1 MEESL
6 EKSFKYCPVTGI
18 GIPHKDVCA
27 EQKIPH
33 MLKHMEW
40 VSNNSHGL
48 VKDTEPS
55 PLVQIVSNV
64 LAKCPQDQV
73 MCTRQANVQWFRE
86 AVQRHG
92 DDRYTA
98 LSGLDEH
105 VRDVLS
111 SVGEVPV
118 HLPLLEEM
126 ATVLQIEEGLETV
139 RDLGGGFPLV
149 GDIPTVPSARQH
161 NVREPLITED
171 ELRSLSPD
179 IFRNAIKPSKS
190 TPEMDEMSQKVF
202 DQTVDE
208 VECKRMSPLRPV
220 GESDSHRT
228 YPVTR
233 RFPVQQS
240 TSGGALKVRSI
251 DDFLQSKVNSLTRV
265 QARISVGRVSD
276 VVHTSKVLVRHGR
289 QDLVFLKSDF
299 KSAYRICPIKKK
311 HLKWADVVVQ
321 CPVTRAFFMSTQYAM
336 PFGAVGAV
344 YAWDRVADLITT
356 ILSIL
361 LLLPLSRFVDDI
373 FCCIPREGAAQCRL
387 WMKEIV
393 YLLGFVLDEDKTPLP
408 SSIQT
413 ILGVEVRFACVQRR
427 KKRSFSIKVRLD
439 SKKAEHWT
447 RIVQE
452 VLSDGVLSADLSLK
466 MASRFSFVAYA
477 VLGPV
482 GASHIVHLYRRCY
495 DCTGVATMSSRK
507 SLALS
512 SDLLCELS
520 WWEKYLLQ
528 NKSRTIRV
536 SPTNVPAAVL
546 YTDAEGRGGTGGVLI
561 IDNEVLWFRSD
572 ARPLTESV
580 YKLSPRK
587 TQIVPYEAIA
597 VKQALSK
604 FSHLLLSRKLIMFVD
619 NQSVLGCLRKGRSR
633 KLDVHHIITDI
644 LSILGTCQIEAVP
657 HWVPSALNIAD
668 IPSRGCPLNLGREVL

>member
-6 EKSFKYCPVTGI
+6 EKSFKFCPVTGLS
-18 GIPHKDVCA
+18 IPPKDVPA
-27 EQKIPH
+27 KEKIPH
-33 MLKHMEW
+33 MMKHMEW
-40 VSNNSHGL
+40 VSKNSDGL

-55 PLVQIVSNV
+55 PLVQVVSEV
-64 LAKCPQDQV
+64 LAKCPQDKV
-73 MCTRQANVQWFRE
+73 MRTRQANVQWFRE

-92 DDRYTA
+92 SDRYTA
-98 LSGLDEH
+98 LSNLDEH

-111 SVGEVPV
+111 SVGELPV

-126 ATVLQIEEGLETV
+126 ATVLQVDGGLETV
-139 RDLGGGFPLV
+139 RDLGGGFPLI
-149 GDIPTVPSARQH
+149 GGIPTVPSARQH
-161 NVREPLITED
+161 NVREPLLTED
-171 ELRSLSPD
+171 ELRELSPE
-179 IFRNAIKPSKS
+179 IFRKAVGESKS
-190 TPEMDEMSQKVF
+190 TPEADEMSKKVF
-202 DQTVDE
+202 DQTVE
-208 VECKRMSPLRPV
+208 EAELKRMSPLRPV
-220 GESDSHRT
+220 DESDFHRT

-251 DDFLQSKVNSLTRV
+251 DDFLQSKVNSLTSV
-265 QARISVGRVSD
+265 QARINVGRVSD

-299 KSAYRICPIKKK
+299 KSAYRTCPIKKE

-321 CPVTRAFFMSTQYAM
+321 CPVTRMFFMSTQYAM

-373 FCCIPREGAAQCRL
+373 FCCVPREGAAQCRL

-393 YLLGFVLDEDKTPLP
+393 YLLGFVLDEGKTPLP

-413 ILGVEVRFACVQRR
+413 ILGVEVRFACVLRR

-439 SKKAEHWT
+439 TKKAEHWS

-495 DCTGVATMSSRK
+495 DLSSRADR
-507 SLALS
+507 ALS
-512 SDLLCELS
+512 RDLLCELS
-520 WWEKYLLQ
+520 WWEKYLLR

-536 SPTNVPAAVL
+536 SPTNVPTAVL

-561 IDNEVLWFRSD
+561 LDKEVLWFRSD
-572 ARPLTESV
+572 ARAAAESV
-580 YKLSPRK
+580 YKLSARK

-597 VKQALSK
+597 VKQALSR
-604 FSHLLLSRKLIMFVD
+604 FSHLLLGRRLLIFVD

-644 LSILGTCQIEAVP
+644 LSVLGTCQIEAVP
-657 HWVPSALNIAD
+657 HWVPSSLNIAD
-668 IPSRGCPLNLGREVL
+668 VPSRGCPLCFGREVQ